1 MAIATAVTPVAA
13 TPDSGDGSGTMKI
26 VIISLALLAV
36 GGLGFYFYTTKK
48 TTAKPAAKGGSKGGS
63 TTTTSSSSSSQSSSS
78 SSDEAVDENGD
89 TAEQRAYDAAHYGT
103 QSTSSSGVSPVRTD
117 FDTVYNYQKQNGV
130 WFTATKAN
138 PTKWVSLA
146 DPKWAAAVAKLNAKY
161 PND

>member
-1 MAIATAVTPVAA
+1 MATSTAPVAI
-13 TPDSGDGSGTMKI
+13 TPTTSDDGSGTMKV

-48 TTAKPAAKGGSKGGS
+48 VAKPAGKGGASKGVSSS
-63 TTTTSSSSSSQSSSS
+63 TTSSSSQSSSS

-103 QSTSSSGVSPVRTD
+103 QATSSGGVSPVRTD
-117 FDTVYNYQKQNGV
+117 FDGEYNYQKKSGTWWTAKKSAPSN
-130 WFTATKAN
+130 WF
-138 PTKWVSLA
+138 SLA
-146 DPKWAAAVAKLNAKY
+146 DPKWASAVAKLNAKY